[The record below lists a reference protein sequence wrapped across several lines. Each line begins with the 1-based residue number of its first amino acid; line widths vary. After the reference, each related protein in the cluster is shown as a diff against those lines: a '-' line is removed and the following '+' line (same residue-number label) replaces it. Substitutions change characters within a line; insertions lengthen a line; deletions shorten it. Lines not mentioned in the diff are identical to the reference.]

1 MTKASLLTTAALAAT
16 LVGLTPAFGAATYT
30 VVGSVPQLCTM
41 EDPQLLNG
49 TPQVN
54 VTALTGNSIRI
65 AQLTD
70 PATMA
75 TRAASFDIG
84 FKAECNYA
92 HRLVVESQ
100 NNGLWRSALTGEGP
114 GFADAVPYTAV
125 VRWGDT
131 TTTFRADAAVRQIST
146 ITVPVNRPTQGF
158 VELQFQILAG
168 ASNQQSFAP
177 LLAGT
182 YSDIIRVTVEPQ

>member
-1 MTKASLLTTAALAAT
+1 MTKASLLMTAALAT
-16 LVGLTPAFGAATYT
+16 LAGLTPAFGAATYT
-30 VVGSVPQLCTM
+30 VIGSVPQLCTM
-41 EDPQLLNG
+41 ADPQLLNG
-49 TPQVN
+49 SAPIN
-54 VTALTGNSIRI
+54 VTSLTGNSIRI
-65 AQLTD
+65 TQLTD

-84 FKAECNYA
+84 FTAECNYA

-131 TTTFRADAAVRQIST
+131 TTTFRADAEVRQIST
-146 ITVPVNRPTQGF
+146 ITVPVNRPTQG
-158 VELQFQILAG
+158 VIELQFQILAG
-168 ASNQQSFAP
+168 ASNLQSFSP